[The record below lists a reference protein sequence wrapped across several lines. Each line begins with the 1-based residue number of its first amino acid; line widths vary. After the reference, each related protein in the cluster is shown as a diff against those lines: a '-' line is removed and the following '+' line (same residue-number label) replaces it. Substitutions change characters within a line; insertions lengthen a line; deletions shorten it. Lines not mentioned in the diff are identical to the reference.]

1 MTEVSY
7 RGVVFNTVRDPIAI
21 IGIGCRF
28 PGGAKSPHHLWD
40 LLAQGRSAIV
50 EVPKERWDHRRYYD
64 PDPDKPGKT
73 YVRSGGFLQEPI
85 DLFDA
90 AFFSI
95 SPREAATLD
104 PQQRLL
110 AEVAWESLEDAGL
123 PPDGLAGS
131 QTGVYVGGFMLDSM
145 LTHLGPVNRLMI
157 GAHTAVGSTMT
168 VLSNR
173 LSFMF
178 DFRGPSIS
186 MDTACSSSLV
196 AVHLACQDLWSGT
209 TSLGL
214 AGGVNVM
221 FRPEVFVAMS
231 KGKFLS
237 TDGYSK
243 SFDARAD
250 GYGRGEG
257 AGIVVLKR
265 LADAVRDNDRIYAL
279 IRGTGVNQD
288 GHSESMTAPSARAQ
302 EALIRQVCA
311 RASVDPT
318 ELHAFE
324 AHGTGTAVGDPAE
337 MGGLGAVSKRPDAK
351 GPWVGSLKAN
361 IGHLEAAAGVAGL
374 IKASLVLQ
382 HRQLPPQANL
392 QKLNPAIAFESLG
405 LRVPQR
411 LEALEPRS
419 GEPLKMGVN
428 SFGYGGTNAHCLLEQ
443 APSTGALTRTPDAQ
457 AKRAVSLSEPVL
469 LPLSARSP
477 EALRALARSYADL
490 LSAPDRAPLADIC
503 FSAATR
509 RSHHEHRLALIATE
523 DVAGLA
529 ARLES
534 FAANN
539 PAEDGASGRTLP
551 AAVAAKP
558 VFVFTGMGPQWWAM
572 GRELYER
579 DALFRSTLDRCDAI
593 FQRIAGWSL
602 LAQML
607 ADEKSSN
614 MARTDIAQPANAFL
628 QIGLFELWR
637 RAGVE
642 PAAVVGHSAGEVAA
656 AYAAGRFTLEQAMLV
671 IYERSRIQAKA
682 AGQGKMLAVGLPE
695 DGARAVMKGREHAVS
710 IAAINGPG
718 AVTLSGDAKVIEEIA
733 AELEARGVFQ
743 RILKVEVPYHSP
755 AMDALKPEL
764 RRCLATLQ
772 PSVGHLPT
780 YSTVTGGFVEGVSY
794 DAEYWCNN
802 IREPTL
808 FAKATSQLLKD
819 GYRLFLELGPHP
831 VLLASIK
838 ECFTEARVEG
848 RVFSS
853 LKRMEP
859 EQKTLSKA
867 LADLYVAGAH
877 IAWAGL
883 YPEGCCFTQLPTYP
897 WQREKHWNESE
908 EALTDRRGLDEH
920 ALLGPRI
927 SAPMPTWERGL
938 NAWFLPCLQD
948 HRVRGSLVVP
958 GATYVELALG
968 VRRELGFS
976 EPHMLEDV
984 RFENALVVAGND
996 EPVLRTTYDE
1006 ATQTVAIYSRPR
1018 DSRTTWTRHATAR
1031 LRRSLLAP
1039 PQEHVELAS
1048 LQAHVA
1054 AQVDTEVLYRMLGA
1068 RGLDYGPSLR
1078 GIRWLRRGETEL
1090 LAEIALPASEVA
1102 RITTGTR
1109 IVLDPVWLDP
1119 CFQAM
1124 VAWLPENDQ
1133 RLYLPMGCRSIR
1145 CSKQPDPREPL
1156 FCHAR
1161 IRKQTAHSLESD
1173 ITLIDGQGQV
1183 VAMLSGVECAA
1194 LADAEEKAPR
1204 PSFYDWTYEHV
1215 FEEAKPEEAGA
1226 KSSGGW
1232 IVFAD
1237 RGGIG
1242 AELGRALER
1251 AGVQDLVQVVRGEA
1265 FVRES
1270 DTRFQIRP
1278 GDAGDAGRLVEALG
1292 LTRFRNIAYLFGLD
1306 ASQVADA
1313 GDVSEFLRVVMSLAS
1328 GEGAAIRV
1336 VTRDAQ
1342 RAVPGDAVSSL
1353 AAAPLIGFSRVVAAE
1368 LPHLRTRTIDL
1379 PLGATA
1385 AQPELIERLAREL
1398 LAETQED
1405 EVALRDTRRFVRRL
1419 KSKPLPEWEER
1430 TVGTVGSEGKEQVF
1444 EVALD
1449 GSEQRPRKTSRQRP
1463 GRGEIEIKI
1472 ASVTLTRGAVA
1483 QGRRSSTS
1491 LWPVELGGVVAA
1503 VGEDVRGFVPGQRVQ
1518 ALMAQEA
1525 SVIGTHALVRLGRDW
1540 IGSGAAQGR
1549 LLPFLAAEYALNA
1562 HGRLQP
1568 EERLLV
1574 LGNAGGIG
1582 TAVLEI
1588 GRAAGAQAAAVLDP
1602 ETEQAPQGIRVFD
1615 RRSPTL
1621 TDELMEWAGAGGV
1634 DLLVNASADP
1644 EPTMTGVLGAF
1655 GRFVDAG
1662 PIAPA
1667 EGLFATAWPRG
1678 VSCSRVDVAAILQ
1691 QRPKEA
1697 AERLQAVLKRFGELP
1712 ALSSESWPVT
1722 RAGEARRWLSEHAR
1736 QNGIARLTLSF
1747 TDAGQVALAPAA
1759 HERVFSADAAYLIT
1773 GGFGG
1778 FGLSLA
1784 RWMASEGARHLVLT
1798 GRKGA
1803 ATPEAKQLIQD
1814 LEAAGVRVTGAA
1826 ADVSNKDEMRALFAR
1841 IDATHP
1847 PLKGVLHTAAVLDD
1861 APLADLNF
1869 ERIQRVMSPKAGGAW
1884 ILHELTQDRPLD
1896 FFVLFS
1902 SVAALIG
1909 NPRQGNYVA
1918 ANSFLDALAEH
1929 RAAQGLAAASIH
1941 WGVFGESG
1949 MAQGEAVRAY
1959 LESLGLH
1966 AMPPA
1971 SVLGAL
1977 KQVLRLRAPQI
1988 GIFDIS
1994 WPKLGRAAPNLGR
2007 TLRTAHLIGDSQNGA
2022 QSEVER
2028 LRRHLSGLTLEARQ
2042 PEIERFLTERLA
2054 LILQIPVERV
2064 DPQKPL
2070 SMLGVDSLLSMQVQ
2084 GTIREALGIEIPALE
2099 LLRGGSLVQ
2108 VASTLSA
2115 KFDGPAAVAP
2125 AAAPSTEASQI
2136 ERQVNNMS
2144 ESEVETILRAMLE
2157 AQEGKGT
2164 VTQ

>member
-1 MTEVSY
+1 M
-7 RGVVFNTVRDPIAI
+7 RDPIAI
-21 IGIGCRF
+21 VGIGCRF
-28 PGGAKSPHHLWD
+28 PGGAKSPRHLWD
-40 LLAQGRSAIV
+40 LLTQGRSAIV
-50 EVPKERWDHRRYYD
+50 EVPKDRWDHRRYYD

-73 YVRSGGFLQEPI
+73 YVRHGGFLQEPI
-85 DLFDA
+85 DVFDA

-110 AEVAWESLEDAGL
+110 AEVAWESLEDAGF
-123 PPDGLAGS
+123 PPDSLAGS
-131 QTGVYVGGFMLDSM
+131 QTGVYIGGFMLDSM
-145 LTHLGPVNRLMI
+145 LTHMGSKNREMI
-157 GAHTAVGSTMT
+157 GPHTAVGSTMT

-186 MDTACSSSLV
+186 LDTACSSSLV

-221 FRPEVFVAMS
+221 FRPEIFVAMS

-237 TDGYSK
+237 ADGYSK
-243 SFDARAD
+243 SFDAHAD

-265 LADAVRDNDRIYAL
+265 LSDAVRDNDRIYAL

-288 GHSESMTAPSARAQ
+288 GHSDSMTAPSARAQ
-302 EALIRQVCA
+302 EALVRQVCA
-311 RASVDPT
+311 SASVNPA

-337 MGGLGAVSKRPDAK
+337 MGGLGAVSKRPGGQ
-351 GPWVGSLKAN
+351 GPWVGSLKAS

-374 IKASLVLQ
+374 IKASLCLQ

-392 QKLNPAIAFESLG
+392 QKLNPAIPFETLG
-405 LRVPQR
+405 LRIPQR
-411 LEALEPRS
+411 LEALEPRN
-419 GEPLKMGVN
+419 GESLKMGVN

-443 APSTGALTRTPDAQ
+443 APPGGARAPFPEAQ
-457 AKRAVSLSEPVL
+457 AKRSVSLSAPVI

-477 EALRALARSYADL
+477 EALRALARSYAGL
-490 LSAPDRAPLADIC
+490 LSAPDHAPLADIC
-503 FSAATR
+503 FSAAVR
-509 RSHHEHRLALIATE
+509 RSHHEHRLALVATE
-523 DVAGLA
+523 DAAGLA

-551 AAVAAKP
+551 AEAAKP

-593 FQRIAGWSL
+593 FQRLAGWSL

-628 QIGLFELWR
+628 QIGLLELWR

-642 PAAVVGHSAGEVAA
+642 PAAVVGHSAGEVAS

-682 AGQGKMLAVGLPE
+682 AGLGKLLAVGLTE
-695 DGARAVMKGREHAVS
+695 EGARAAIRGREDVVS
-710 IAAINGPG
+710 IAAINGPS
-718 AVTLSGDAKVIEEIA
+718 AVTLSGAAKAIEEIS

-755 AMDALKPEL
+755 AMDPLKPEL

-772 PSVGHLPT
+772 PSVGNLPI
-780 YSTVTGGFVEGVSY
+780 YSTVTGGLVEGMSY
-794 DAEYWCNN
+794 DAEYWCDN

-808 FAKATSQLLKD
+808 FAKAVRQLLKD
-819 GYRLFLELGPHP
+819 GYRLFLEVGPHP

-838 ECFTEARVEG
+838 ECCAEARVEG
-848 RVFSS
+848 RMFSS
-853 LKRMEP
+853 LKRQEP
-859 EQKTLSKA
+859 EQKTFAKA
-867 LADLYVAGAH
+867 LAELYVAGARSP
-877 IAWAGL
+877 WAGL
-883 YPEGCCFTQLPTYP
+883 YPEGCRFTQLPSYP
-897 WQREKHWNESE
+897 WQREKYWHESE
-908 EALTDRRGLDEH
+908 EALTDRLASNEH
-920 ALLGPRI
+920 ALLGLRI
-927 SAPMPTWERGL
+927 SAPTPTWERGL
-938 NAWFLPCLQD
+938 NARFLPCLAD
-948 HRVRGSLVVP
+948 HRVRGALVVP
-958 GATYVELALG
+958 GAAYVELALG
-968 VRRELGFS
+968 LRRELGLS

-996 EPVLRTTYDE
+996 EPVVRTTYDE
-1006 ATQTVAIYSRPR
+1006 VTQTVVIYSRSR

-1031 LRRSLLAP
+1031 LRRSLLTP
-1039 PQEHVELAS
+1039 PPEHVQLAS
-1048 LQAHVA
+1048 LAAHA
-1054 AQVDTEVLYRMLGA
+1054 APQLDTETLYRMLGE

-1078 GIRWLRRGETEL
+1078 GIRWLRRGETDL
-1090 LAEIALPASEVA
+1090 LAELMLPAAEVA
-1102 RITTGTR
+1102 RITADES

-1124 VAWLPENDQ
+1124 VAWLPADDQ

-1145 CSKQPDPREPL
+1145 FYRRPDPREPL
-1156 FCHAR
+1156 FCHAQV
-1161 IRKQTAHSLESD
+1161 RKQVANALESD
-1173 ITLIDGQGQV
+1173 ITLIDGGGQV
-1183 VAMLSGVECAA
+1183 VARLVGVECAA
-1194 LADAEEKAPR
+1194 LADHEEKAPR

-1215 FEEAKPEEAGA
+1215 FEEASLEEAGT
-1226 KSSGGW
+1226 KGSGGW
-1232 IVFAD
+1232 VVFAD
-1237 RGGIG
+1237 RGGMG

-1251 AGVQDLVQVVRGEA
+1251 AGVQDLVQVVPGESFA
-1265 FVRES
+1265 RES
-1270 DTRFQIRP
+1270 ATRFQVRP
-1278 GDAGDAGRLVEALG
+1278 GDAEDARRLVDALG
-1292 LTRFRNIAYLFGLD
+1292 LARFRNIAYLLGLD
-1306 ASQVADA
+1306 ATQVAGA
-1313 GDVSEFLRVVMSLAS
+1313 GDVLEFLRVVLALS
-1328 GEGAAIRV
+1328 PGEGASIRV

-1342 RAVPGDAVSSL
+1342 RALPEDALSSL

-1368 LPHLRTRTIDL
+1368 FPHLRMRTIDL
-1379 PLGATA
+1379 PKGASA
-1385 AQPELIERLAREL
+1385 AQPEMIERLAREI

-1405 EVALRDTRRFVRRL
+1405 EVALRDTRRLVRRL
-1419 KSKPLPEWEER
+1419 KQKPLPEWEE
-1430 TVGTVGSEGKEQVF
+1430 GTTEPMGSEEKEQVF
-1444 EVALD
+1444 EVSLD
-1449 GSEQRPRKTSRQRP
+1449 GSERRPRRASRRQP
-1463 GRGEIEIKI
+1463 GRGEIEIKV
-1472 ASVTLTRGAVA
+1472 ASVTLTRGAAA
-1483 QGRRSSTS
+1483 QGRRSVTS
-1491 LWPVELGGVVAA
+1491 LWPVELGGVVVAA
-1503 VGEDVRGFVPGQRVQ
+1503 GEDTPGFAPGQRVQ
-1518 ALMAQEA
+1518 ALIAQEA

-1540 IGSGAAQGR
+1540 IRTGASQGR
-1549 LLPFLAAEYALNA
+1549 LLPFLAAEYALHT
-1562 HGRLQP
+1562 HGRLLP
-1568 EERLLV
+1568 GERLLV
-1574 LGNAGGIG
+1574 LGDAAGIG
-1582 TAVLEI
+1582 SAVLEL

-1602 ETEQAPQGIRVFD
+1602 DTGSAPQGIRVFD

-1621 TDELMEWAGAGGV
+1621 RDEIMEWTGGGGV
-1634 DLLVNASADP
+1634 DLLVNASRDP
-1644 EPTMTGVLGAF
+1644 EPTLTSVLGDF

-1667 EGLFATAWPRG
+1667 DGLFATAWPRG
-1678 VSCSRVDVAAILQ
+1678 ISCSRVDAAAMLQ
-1691 QRPKEA
+1691 QRPQEA
-1697 AERLQAVLKRFGELP
+1697 AARLQAVLERFGELP
-1712 ALSSESWPVT
+1712 ALSSENWPAA
-1722 RAGEARRWLSEHAR
+1722 RAGDARRWLSERAR
-1736 QNGIARLTLSF
+1736 EDGIARLTLSF
-1747 TDAGQVALAPAA
+1747 TEAGPVALAPAA
-1759 HERVFSADAAYLIT
+1759 DERLFDANAAYLVT

-1778 FGLSLA
+1778 FGLALA
-1784 RWMASEGARHLVLT
+1784 RWMAAEGARHLVLT

-1803 ATPEAKQLIQD
+1803 STPEARQLIQE
-1814 LEAAGVRVTGAA
+1814 LEAAGVRVTGVA
-1826 ADVSNKDEMRALFAR
+1826 ADVSNREEMRALFAR

-1861 APLADLNF
+1861 ALLPDLGH
-1869 ERIQRVMSPKAGGAW
+1869 ERIQRVMAPKAGGAW

-1929 RAAQGLAAASIH
+1929 RAARGLAATSIH
-1941 WGVFGESG
+1941 WGVLGEIG
-1949 MAQGEAVRAY
+1949 MAQEEAVRAY

-1971 SVLGAL
+1971 SVLAAL
-1977 KQVLRLRAPQI
+1977 KRVLRIRPPQI
-1988 GIFDIS
+1988 GIFDVN
-1994 WPKLGRAAPNLGR
+1994 WPQLGRAAPNLGR
-2007 TLRTAHLIGDSQNGA
+2007 TPRTAHLIGSSQGGV
-2022 QSEVER
+2022 QSDAEG
-2028 LRRHLSGLTLEARQ
+2028 LRRHLAELSPEARQ
-2042 PEIERFLTERLA
+2042 TEIERFLAQRIS
-2054 LILQIPVERV
+2054 LILQVPIDRV
-2064 DPQKPL
+2064 DPQKSL

-2084 GTIREALGIEIPALE
+2084 GAIREALGVEIPALE
-2099 LLRGGSLVQ
+2099 LLRGGNLVQ
-2108 VASTLSA
+2108 VASTVSA
-2115 KFDGPAAVAP
+2115 KFDRPAAVVPAP
-2125 AAAPSTEASQI
+2125 APVTAEAQI
-2136 ERQVNNMS
+2136 EQQVNNMS

-2157 AQEGKGT
+2157 AQAGQGEVKS
-2164 VTQ
+2164 

>member
-1 MTEVSY
+1 MTGVSC
-7 RGVVFNTVRDPIAI
+7 RGVVSNTVRDPIAI
-21 IGIGCRF
+21 VGIGCRF
-28 PGGAKSPHHLWD
+28 PGGAKSPRHLWE
-40 LLAQGRSAIV
+40 LLTQGRSAII

-85 DLFDA
+85 DVFDA

-110 AEVAWESLEDAGL
+110 AEVAWESLEDAGF
-123 PPDGLAGS
+123 PPDSLAGS

-145 LTHLGPVNRLMI
+145 LTHMGPMNRELI
-157 GAHTAVGSTMT
+157 GPHTAVGSTMT

-186 MDTACSSSLV
+186 LDTACSSSLV

-209 TSLGL
+209 TTLGL

-221 FRPEVFVAMS
+221 FRPEIFVAMS

-237 TDGYSK
+237 ADGYSK

-288 GHSESMTAPSARAQ
+288 GHSDSMTAPSPRAQ
-302 EALIRQVCA
+302 EALVRQVCA
-311 RASVDPT
+311 SASLDPT

-337 MGGLGAVSKRPDAK
+337 MGGLGAVSKRSSGP
-351 GPWVGSLKAN
+351 GPWVGSLKAS

-374 IKASLVLQ
+374 IKASLCLQ

-392 QKLNPAIAFESLG
+392 QKLNPAIPFENLG

-411 LEALEPRS
+411 LEALEPRN
-419 GEPLKMGVN
+419 GESLKMGVN

-443 APSTGALTRTPDAQ
+443 APPSGARSLSSEVQ
-457 AKRAVSLSEPVL
+457 AKRTVSVSAPVL

-477 EALRALARSYADL
+477 EALRALARDYASL
-490 LSAPDRAPLADIC
+490 LSAPDSAPLADLC

-509 RSHHEHRLALIATE
+509 RSHHEHRLALVATE
-523 DVAGLA
+523 DAAGLA

-534 FAANN
+534 FAASN
-539 PAEDGASGRTLP
+539 PAEDGAAGRTLP
-551 AAVAAKP
+551 PAAAAKP

-593 FQRIAGWSL
+593 FQRLAGWSL

-614 MARTDIAQPANAFL
+614 MARTDIAQPANTFL
-628 QIGLFELWR
+628 QIGLLELWR

-642 PAAVVGHSAGEVAA
+642 PAAVVGHSAGEVAS

-682 AGQGKMLAVGLPE
+682 AGLGKLLAVGLNE
-695 DGARAVMKGREHAVS
+695 EGARAAIRGREHAVS

-718 AVTLSGDAKVIEEIA
+718 AVTLSGDAKVIEEIS

-755 AMDALKPEL
+755 AMDPLKPEL

-772 PSVGHLPT
+772 PSAGNLPT
-780 YSTVTGGFVEGVSY
+780 YSTVTGGLVEGVSY

-808 FAKATSQLLKD
+808 FAKAVGQLLKD

-831 VLLASIK
+831 VLLGSIK
-838 ECFTEARVEG
+838 ECCAEARVEG
-848 RVFSS
+848 RMFSS
-853 LKRMEP
+853 LKRQEP
-859 EQKTLSKA
+859 EQKTFAKA
-867 LADLYVAGAH
+867 LAELYVAGAR
-877 IAWAGL
+877 ISWAGL
-883 YPEGCCFTQLPTYP
+883 YPEGSRFTRLPSYP
-897 WQREKHWNESE
+897 WQREKHWHESE
-908 EALTDRRGLDEH
+908 EALTDRRAANEH
-920 ALLGPRI
+920 ALLGARI
-927 SAPMPTWERGL
+927 SAPTLTWERGL
-938 NAWFLPCLQD
+938 NARFLPCLAD

-958 GATYVELALG
+958 GAAYVELALG
-968 VRRELGFS
+968 LRRELGLS
-976 EPHMLEDV
+976 EPHMLEDM

-996 EPVLRTTYDE
+996 EPVVRTTYDE

-1018 DSRTTWTRHATAR
+1018 DVRTTWTRHATAR

-1039 PQEHVELAS
+1039 PPEHVPLAS
-1048 LQAHVA
+1048 LPASA
-1054 AQVDTEVLYRMLGA
+1054 APQLDTEKLYQLLGA

-1090 LAEIALPASEVA
+1090 LAELKLPDSEAA
-1102 RITTGTR
+1102 RISADPS

-1124 VAWLPENDQ
+1124 VAWLPEDEQ
-1133 RLYLPMGCRSIR
+1133 RLFLPMGCRSIR
-1145 CSKQPDPREPL
+1145 CSRLPDPREPL
-1156 FCHAR
+1156 FCHAQ
-1161 IRKQTAHSLESD
+1161 IRKRTADALVSD
-1173 ITLIDGQGQV
+1173 ITLIDGGGQV
-1183 VAMLSGVECAA
+1183 VARLVGVECAA

-1204 PSFYDWTYEHV
+1204 PSYYDWTYEHV
-1215 FEEAKPEEAGA
+1215 FEEARPEEAGA

-1237 RGGIG
+1237 RGGLG
-1242 AELGRALER
+1242 AELVRALER
-1251 AGVQDLVQVVRGEA
+1251 SGVQDIVQVVRGEA
-1265 FVRES
+1265 FARES
-1270 DTRFQIRP
+1270 ATRFQVRP
-1278 GDAGDAGRLVEALG
+1278 GEAEDAGRLVEALG
-1292 LTRFRNIAYLFGLD
+1292 LARFRNIAYLFGLD

-1313 GDVSEFLRVVMSLAS
+1313 GGVLEFLRVVMAVAP
-1328 GEGAAIRV
+1328 GEGTSLRII
-1336 VTRDAQ
+1336 TRDAQ
-1342 RAVPGDAVSSL
+1342 RAIPEDAVSSL
-1353 AAAPLIGFSRVVAAE
+1353 AAAPLIGLSRVVAAE
-1368 LPHLRTRTIDL
+1368 FPHLRTRTIDL
-1379 PLGATA
+1379 PQGASA

-1405 EVALRDTRRFVRRL
+1405 EVALRDTRKFVRRL
-1419 KSKPLPEWEER
+1419 KQRPLPEWEEF
-1430 TVGTVGSEGKEQVF
+1430 TKEPGGSEGGEQVF
-1444 EVALD
+1444 ELALD
-1449 GSEQRPRKTSRQRP
+1449 GSERRPRRASRRQP
-1463 GRGEIEIKI
+1463 GRGELEIKVS
-1472 ASVTLTRGAVA
+1472 SVTLTLGASA
-1483 QGRRSSTS
+1483 QGRRSTTS
-1491 LWPVELGGVVAA
+1491 LWPVELGGVVVAA
-1503 VGEDVRGFVPGQRVQ
+1503 GEDTPGFAPGQRVQ
-1518 ALMAQEA
+1518 ALLAQEP
-1525 SVIGTHALVRLGRDW
+1525 SVIGTHTLVRLGRDW
-1540 IGSGAAQGR
+1540 ISAGASQGR
-1549 LLPFLAAEYALNA
+1549 LLPFLAAESALHA

-1568 EERLLV
+1568 GERLLV
-1574 LGNAGGIG
+1574 LGNSAGIG
-1582 TAVLEI
+1582 SAVLEL
-1588 GRAAGAQAAAVLDP
+1588 GRAAGAQIAAVLDP
-1602 ETEQAPQGIRVFD
+1602 ETEPAPQGIRVFD
-1615 RRSPTL
+1615 RRSATL
-1621 TDELMEWAGAGGV
+1621 TDEIREWTGGSGV
-1634 DLLVNASADP
+1634 DLLVNASHDP
-1644 EPTMTGVLGAF
+1644 EPTLTGALGDF

-1667 EGLFATAWPRG
+1667 DGLFATAWPRG
-1678 VSCSRVDVAAILQ
+1678 ISCSRVDVAAMLQ

-1697 AERLQAVLKRFGELP
+1697 AARLQSVLGRFGELP
-1712 ALSSESWPVT
+1712 ALSSESWSAT
-1722 RAGEARRWLSEHAR
+1722 RAGDARRWLSEHAR
-1736 QNGIARLTLSF
+1736 QEGIARLTLSF
-1747 TDAGQVALAPAA
+1747 TEAGPVALAPAA
-1759 HERVFSADAAYLIT
+1759 DERLFDANATYLVT

-1778 FGLSLA
+1778 FGLALA
-1784 RWMASEGARHLVLT
+1784 RWMVTEGARHLVLT

-1803 ATPEAKQLIQD
+1803 STPEARQLVQD
-1814 LEAAGVRVTGAA
+1814 LEAAGVRVTGVA
-1826 ADVSNKDEMRALFAR
+1826 ADVSNRDDMRALFAR
-1841 IDATHP
+1841 LDATHP

-1861 APLADLNF
+1861 APLPDLNL
-1869 ERIQRVMSPKAGGAW
+1869 ERLQRVMAPKAGGAW

-1918 ANSFLDALAEH
+1918 ANTFLDALAEH
-1929 RAAQGLAAASIH
+1929 RAARGLAATSIH
-1941 WGVFGESG
+1941 WGVLGEIG
-1949 MAQGEAVRAY
+1949 MAQEEAVRAY

-1971 SVLGAL
+1971 SVLAAL
-1977 KQVLRLRAPQI
+1977 KRVLRIRTPQI
-1988 GIFDIS
+1988 GIFDVS

-2007 TLRTAHLIGDSQNGA
+2007 TARTAHLIGASQDGA
-2022 QSEVER
+2022 QSDAEV
-2028 LRRHLSGLTLEARQ
+2028 LRRHLAELSPEARQ
-2042 PEIERFLTERLA
+2042 PEIERFLAERLS

-2070 SMLGVDSLLSMQVQ
+2070 SALGVDSLLSMQIQ
-2084 GTIREALGIEIPALE
+2084 GAIREALGVEIPVLE
-2099 LLRGGSLVQ
+2099 LLRGASLVQ
-2108 VASTLSA
+2108 VASTVSA
-2115 KFDGPAAVAP
+2115 KFGGPASVAP
-2125 AAAPSTEASQI
+2125 APAPVTAESQI

-2144 ESEVETILRAMLE
+2144 EGEVETILRAMLE
-2157 AQEGKGT
+2157 AQEAQGRVKS
-2164 VTQ
+2164 